1 MEEEKNNSYSTHAH
15 THTPC
20 HIKRKNKSYTE
31 VHDAHHES
39 AEKLLSFH
47 YSLPFSRTQTLAVA
61 PAAAI
66 RCLSFTVHD
75 QRGPSSP
82 RKALPSPHIM
92 YTPSF
97 ENGSFLKIHL
107 DYQTLKV
114 TSLALSVWPGRGGG
128 AVVAADSRTMRRAR
142 HQRLNGLC
150 SRRKGRRPFVLSHIQ
165 LFLTRA
171 SFHNKREFNFNAIS
185 EKKKERE
192 RGGR

>member
-1 MEEEKNNSYSTHAH
+1 
-15 THTPC
+15 
-20 HIKRKNKSYTE
+20 
-31 VHDAHHES
+31 
-39 AEKLLSFH
+39 
-47 YSLPFSRTQTLAVA
+47 
-61 PAAAI
+61 
-66 RCLSFTVHD
+66 
-75 QRGPSSP
+75 
-82 RKALPSPHIM
+82 M

-114 TSLALSVWPGRGGG
+114 TSPALSVWPGRGVCVCGG
-128 AVVAADSRTMRRAR
+128 GGMAADSRTMRRAQ

-185 EKKKERE
+185 WKKKRE
-192 RGGR
+192 RKRTLGRGGTWRKIKPASILEGWTNKGGINQDSTYIKKWQNLKGKRKIFALII